1 MERLILSL
9 TLICIFTGLYAQQT
23 VEGISSSKSYNITK
37 EVKPPILTITNG
49 SLIFTDANN
58 NKAIDAGE
66 DCKIIFQLENNGMGD
81 GFGLELALSA
91 SGSTQGLTYK
101 STSSLQTLNVG
112 QKSKV
117 EIPVTAN
124 MNTTDGKVVFTL
136 KVDEP
141 NGFGT
146 DAYQLEVSTRSFVS
160 PLVEVVDYTIT
171 SNQSGVLAKKIPF
184 DLQILVQNTKQGYAD
199 NVKVTLSL
207 PEGVFCLTGNETLD
221 YSGLQAGEKK
231 SIVYNL
237 IVNDKFVGTSIPIK
251 IKVSEKYNKYA
262 KDKDISLSLNESMS
276 STKIEVLAENKQNNI
291 NIQIGSLSSDVDKNI
306 PLNNLSYTNRYA
318 LIIGNEDY
326 SSWQKGLSTEINVDY
341 AENDARIFK
350 EYCVK
355 TMGIPEKQVKL
366 LSNATSSQMSQ
377 GLAWLNNLAKV
388 ENGKAELI
396 FYYSGHGLPDEQTKE
411 SYLIPVDVSGS
422 NITQGLKIADVYSKL
437 TEYPSQKVTVFL
449 DACFSGGAR
458 NQALIAQKTVKI
470 NPKKEQIKGN
480 LIVFTSSSGEES
492 SGVYREQKHGFFTY
506 YLLKKL
512 QETKGDVTYNE
523 LNNYIKAS
531 VSKETSLIGKPQN
544 PEVLVSPQIENSWSN
559 WKIK

>member
-1 MERLILSL
+1 
-9 TLICIFTGLYAQQT
+9 
-23 VEGISSSKSYNITK
+23 
-37 EVKPPILTITNG
+37 
-49 SLIFTDANN
+49 
-58 NKAIDAGE
+58 
-66 DCKIIFQLENNGMGD
+66 
-81 GFGLELALSA
+81 
-91 SGSTQGLTYK
+91 
-101 STSSLQTLNVG
+101 
-112 QKSKV
+112 
-117 EIPVTAN
+117 